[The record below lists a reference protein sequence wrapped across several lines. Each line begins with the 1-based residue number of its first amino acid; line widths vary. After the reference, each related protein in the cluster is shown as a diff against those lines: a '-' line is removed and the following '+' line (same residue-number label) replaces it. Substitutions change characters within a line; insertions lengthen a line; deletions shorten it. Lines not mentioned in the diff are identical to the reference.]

1 MKLIT
6 PSLAVAAL
14 LLGCAALAQAS
25 DDYDSN
31 GYDREDVRYEYGN
44 SEYDSSEYSGSEY
57 NSGEYNSG
65 EYNSGEYNSSEYN
78 DSESQ
83 TLVDQAPGDLVTDL
97 TAICKDW
104 ALADS
109 VEESQQPAYV
119 LQCVN
124 EELQSQGYKAVSG
137 VAL

>member
-57 NSGEYNSG
+57 NSGEYNS
-65 EYNSGEYNSSEYN
+65 SEYNSSEYN

-83 TLVDQAPGDLVTDL
+83 TLVEQAPGDLVTDL

-109 VEESQQPAYV
+109 IEESQQPAYV

-124 EELQSQGYKAVSG
+124 EELQSQGYQAVAS

>member
-31 GYDREDVRYEYGN
+31 GYNSEDARYEYGN
-44 SEYDSSEYSGSEY
+44 NEYDSNEYSGSEY
-57 NSGEYNSG
+57 
-65 EYNSGEYNSSEYN
+65 SSEYS
-78 DSESQ
+78 DSEPQ
-83 TLVDQAPGDLVTDL
+83 ALMEQAPGDLITDL

-109 VEESQQPAYV
+109 IEESQQPAYV

-124 EELQSQGYKAVSG
+124 EELQSQGYQAVAS

>member
-1 MKLIT
+1 MLIKYCEYVINLIT
-6 PSLAVAAL
+6 SSLAVAAL

-44 SEYDSSEYSGSEY
+44 SEYDSSEY
-57 NSGEYNSG
+57 NSGEY
-65 EYNSGEYNSSEYN
+65 SSEYN
-78 DSESQ
+78 DSEPQ
-83 TLVDQAPGDLVTDL
+83 ALMEQAPGDLVTDL

-104 ALADS
+104 VLADS
-109 VEESQQPAYV
+109 IEESQQPAYV

>member
-31 GYDREDVRYEYGN
+31 GYNSEDVRYEYGN
-44 SEYDSSEYSGSEY
+44 SEYDSSEYSNSEY
-57 NSGEYNSG
+57 SN
-65 EYNSGEYNSSEYN
+65 SEYN

-83 TLVDQAPGDLVTDL
+83 TLVEQAPGDLVTDL

-109 VEESQQPAYV
+109 IEESQQPAYV

-124 EELQSQGYKAVSG
+124 EELQSQGYKAVAS

>member
-14 LLGCAALAQAS
+14 LLGSAALAQAS

-31 GYDREDVRYEYGN
+31 GYDSEDVRYEYGN
-44 SEYDSSEYSGSEY
+44 SEYDSSEYS
-57 NSGEYNSG
+57 
-65 EYNSGEYNSSEYN
+65 
-78 DSESQ
+78 DSEPQ
-83 TLVDQAPGDLVTDL
+83 ALMEQAPGDLVTDL

-109 VEESQQPAYV
+109 IEESQQPAYV

-124 EELQSQGYKAVSG
+124 EELQSQGYQAVAS

>member
-14 LLGCAALAQAS
+14 LLGSAALAQAS

-31 GYDREDVRYEYGN
+31 GYDREDVRYEY
-44 SEYDSSEYSGSEY
+44 DSSEYSSSEY
-57 NSGEYNSG
+57 S
-65 EYNSGEYNSSEYN
+65 SGEYNSSEYN

-83 TLVDQAPGDLVTDL
+83 TLVEQAPGDLVTDL

-109 VEESQQPAYV
+109 IEESQQPAYV

-124 EELQSQGYKAVSG
+124 EELQSQGYQAVAS
-137 VAL
+137 VVL

>member
-57 NSGEYNSG
+57 NSGEYNS
-65 EYNSGEYNSSEYN
+65 SEYN
-78 DSESQ
+78 DNESQ

-109 VEESQQPAYV
+109 IEESQQPAYV

-124 EELQSQGYKAVSG
+124 EELQSQGYKAVAS

>member
-65 EYNSGEYNSSEYN
+65 EYNSSEYN

-83 TLVDQAPGDLVTDL
+83 TLVEQAPGDLVTDL

-109 VEESQQPAYV
+109 IEESQQPAYV

>member
-1 MKLIT
+1 MKLI
-6 PSLAVAAL
+6 PHSLAVAAL
-14 LLGCAALAQAS
+14 LLGGAALAQAS

-31 GYDREDVRYEYGN
+31 GYNSEDVRYEYGN
-44 SEYDSSEYSGSEY
+44 NEYDSNEYS
-57 NSGEYNSG
+57 
-65 EYNSGEYNSSEYN
+65 
-78 DSESQ
+78 DSEPQ
-83 TLVDQAPGDLVTDL
+83 ALMEQAPGDLVIDL

-109 VEESQQPAYV
+109 IEESQQPAYV

-124 EELQSQGYKAVSG
+124 EELQSQGYQAVAS

>member
-31 GYDREDVRYEYGN
+31 GYEREDVRYEYGN
-44 SEYDSSEYSGSEY
+44 SEYDSSEYDD
-57 NSGEYNSG
+57 
-65 EYNSGEYNSSEYN
+65 SEYN

-83 TLVDQAPGDLVTDL
+83 TLVEQAPGDLVTDL

-109 VEESQQPAYV
+109 IEESQQPAYV

-124 EELQSQGYKAVSG
+124 EELQSQGYQAVAS

>member
-31 GYDREDVRYEYGN
+31 GYNSEDARYEYGN
-44 SEYDSSEYSGSEY
+44 NEYDSNEYSGSEY
-57 NSGEYNSG
+57 
-65 EYNSGEYNSSEYN
+65 SSEYS
-78 DSESQ
+78 DSEPQ
-83 TLVDQAPGDLVTDL
+83 ALMELAPGDLVTDL

-109 VEESQQPAYV
+109 IEESQQPAYV

-124 EELQSQGYKAVSG
+124 EDLQSQGFQAVAS

>member
-57 NSGEYNSG
+57 NSGEYNS
-65 EYNSGEYNSSEYN
+65 SEYN
-78 DSESQ
+78 DNESQ

-109 VEESQQPAYV
+109 IEESQQPAYV

-124 EELQSQGYKAVSG
+124 EELQSQGYQAVAS